1 MTRPETLVASTSHCS
16 TCILTIL
23 TFGSTLCFTNQHVA
37 MSLLLARTHPSGLA
51 CKRTS
56 THDKGDSGE
65 PGNVRQ
71 RHAVAGLTFGA
82 LMCRISK
89 RILHLRQ

>member
-1 MTRPETLVASTSHCS
+1 L
-16 TCILTIL
+16 
-23 TFGSTLCFTNQHVA
+23 
-37 MSLLLARTHPSGLA
+37 
-51 CKRTS
+51 KRMS